1 MENLKN
7 TITKT
12 EILKN
17 NIKTIFEQIKQS
29 IVWGGVQI
37 LKV

>member
-1 MENLKN
+1 MNLKN
-7 TITKT
+7 VINKT

-29 IVWGGVQI
+29 IIRGGF
-37 LKV
+37 

>member
-1 MENLKN
+1 MNLKN
-7 TITKT
+7 VINKT

-29 IVWGGVQI
+29 IIRGGVLI
-37 LKV
+37 LKN